1 MPSLQIRDLP
11 EDIYRELVRRAEKER
26 RSLSQEAVIILA
38 RCLGKEETPRARRR
52 EVLRRLQAEP
62 VLRDTNLP
70 DPATLVREDRDR

>member
-52 EVLRRLQAEP
+52 
-62 VLRDTNLP
+62 DTNLP